1 MESMVRLLLLGLSV
15 LRPAE
20 RLSAGASRF
29 TTTALFTVAA
39 VLAFVIGVAC
49 LITAAW
55 IALIPLVGAVSAA
68 LIAGACFFI
77 LAAILWLMARARI
90 TEDHDHEKHAHD
102 PLEAI
107 SELLGSGQGADL
119 KRLLGE
125 NKLPII
131 LAAIVAGLMLGGS
144 GRRR

>member
-20 RLSAGASRF
+20 RFSAGASRF
-29 TTTALFTVAA
+29 TTTALF
-39 VLAFVIGVAC
+39 
-49 LITAAW
+49 TAAW

-90 TEDHDHEKHAHD
+90 TEDHDREKHAHD

-119 KRLLGE
+119 KKLLGE
-125 NKLPII
+125 HKLPII